1 MRIVKNLLDQVAS
14 AGQSEDE
21 PWMPDK
27 LFFPLAAVLAGLLVL
42 LALRPA
48 LGALPTGAVSVGDGN
63 YLQILVEGTQL
74 NRINAGG
81 EARIDLVQSGNPV
94 FLEIETAAGSLQ
106 DDPLLGPHFVL
117 AEDIELQFSG
127 HEIEIAITA
136 RPAQSRGATQMRVN
150 YSAGRDGESG
160 WQEFDLTP
168 DWAVYRFTYNVPVKT
183 GERALDYLAIRP
195 VTPDKTR
202 ALQVSNVEMLRN
214 GLWQTVEPQ
223 G

>member
-1 MRIVKNLLDQVAS
+1 
-14 AGQSEDE
+14 
-21 PWMPDK
+21 MPDK
-27 LFFPLAAVLAGLLVL
+27 LFFPLAILLAGLLVL

-63 YLQILVEGTQL
+63 YARVTVDGVQL

-81 EARIDLVQSGNPV
+81 EARIELIQSDDPTY
-94 FLEIETAAGSLQ
+94 LEIETAAGVLT
-106 DDPLLGPHFVL
+106 DDPMLGPHFVL

-127 HEIEIAITA
+127 HQIEVAITA

-160 WQEFDLTP
+160 WQEFDLQP
-168 DWAVYRFTYNVPVKT
+168 DWATFTLTYDVPVKT

-202 ALQVSNVEMLRN
+202 ALQISTVEMVRKDQ
-214 GLWQTVEPQ
+214 WASADPQ